1 MMEEGSDPPDCEE
14 SVMTKFM
21 VLYRSAVSARD
32 QMTST
37 TPEQAQAGME
47 AWMAWAAKAGDAI
60 VDLGAPLESAAHVGP
75 GSTAEGAAQVT
86 GFSILQAE
94 SADELTALLN
104 EHPHLHM
111 AGSSIDALELIPM
124 PGS

>member
-1 MMEEGSDPPDCEE
+1 
-14 SVMTKFM
+14 MTKFM
-21 VLYRSAVSARD
+21 VLYRSEVSAKD
-32 QMTST
+32 QMASA
-37 TPEQAQAGME
+37 TPEQAAAGME

-60 VDLGAPLESAAHVGP
+60 VDLGAPLELAARTGP
-75 GSTAEGAAQVT
+75 GSPAAGAAQVT

-94 SADELTALLN
+94 SVAELTTLLN

-111 AGSSIDALELIPM
+111 AGGSIDALEFIPM

>member
-1 MMEEGSDPPDCEE
+1 
-14 SVMTKFM
+14 MTKFM
-21 VLYRSAVSARD
+21 VLYRSAVSAQD
-32 QMTST
+32 QMASA

-47 AWMAWAAKAGDAI
+47 AWMAWAAKAGDAV

-75 GSTAEGAAQVT
+75 GSATEGAAQVT

-94 SADELTALLN
+94 SAGELTTLLN

-111 AGSSIDALELIPM
+111 TGASIDVLEFIAM